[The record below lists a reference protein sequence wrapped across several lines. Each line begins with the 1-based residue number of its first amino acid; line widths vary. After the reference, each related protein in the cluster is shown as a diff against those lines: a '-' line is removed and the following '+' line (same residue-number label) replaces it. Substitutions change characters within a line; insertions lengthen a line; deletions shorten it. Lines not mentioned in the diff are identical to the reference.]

1 MSGVKVTIILLVVA
15 TIRAS
20 SDEVLPMSTLCIMD
34 DVCRLDI
41 ENCNTNTICIE
52 QVNEKCDQYSD
63 DCKKRFEACGN
74 DAECK
79 FKDLVFDTVQIESG
93 YAYCMGLLHNAKDA
107 GFKFVEMTNHF
118 LPAECTMKQSLNDIS
133 KICGGYRSCLFK
145 EEFPGIRVS
154 KEENDD
160 SDY

>member
-1 MSGVKVTIILLVVA
+1 MI
-15 TIRAS
+15 
-20 SDEVLPMSTLCIMD
+20 
-34 DVCRLDI
+34 CRFL
-41 ENCNTNTICIE
+41 
-52 QVNEKCDQYSD
+52 DQYSD

-107 GFKFVEMTNHF
+107 GFKFVEMTNPL
-118 LPAECTMKQSLNDIS
+118 LPAECTKKQSLFNIR
-133 KICGGYRSCLFK
+133 KICGGYRTCLFK
-145 EEFPGIRVS
+145 QDFPGIRVS
-154 KEENDD
+154 KEETDD